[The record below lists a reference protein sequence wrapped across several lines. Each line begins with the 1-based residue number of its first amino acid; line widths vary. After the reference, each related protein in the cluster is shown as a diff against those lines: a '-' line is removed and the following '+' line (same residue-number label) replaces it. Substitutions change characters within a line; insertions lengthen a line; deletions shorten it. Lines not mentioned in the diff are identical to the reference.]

1 MHDAAF
7 KKMFSHPLMIEL
19 LVRGHVP
26 EWGGRIDYSTLEQLP
41 PELVSASLQRRYPDM
56 MWRARTRDGESDL
69 LILLEFQAR
78 PDRFMALRTTTYACL
93 ALEGL
98 AEHKALARDGRLP
111 EVVSLVLHHGDRPWN
126 APVRLAELFGRSSPG
141 VYRLVPRRS
150 AEKLAIPGPSDLP
163 SMALGLARDGTPEE
177 MRPHLRALRSATE
190 ACRDEG
196 FDRFMAGCVR
206 AMLVSRGF
214 SGEQLEEAMNMGKVM
229 TAFERGLEEMVSRGR
244 VEGRALM
251 LRQMAARKFGSET
264 ADELSRLLARLPN
277 PERFDQVASAIL
289 ECGSSE
295 EFIARV
301 REI

>member
-1 MHDAAF
+1 MEAPRISSTFTRTCQVTCFYGSGAPVHDAAF

-26 EWGGRIDYSTLEQLP
+26 EWGDRIDYSTLEQLP
-41 PELVSASLQRRYPDM
+41 PELVSESLQRRYPDM
-56 MWRARTRDGESDL
+56 MWRARTRDGKSDL

-98 AEHKALARDGRLP
+98 AERKALARDGRLP

-141 VYRLVPRRS
+141 V
-150 AEKLAIPGPSDLP
+150 
-163 SMALGLARDGTPEE
+163 
-177 MRPHLRALRSATE
+177 
-190 ACRDEG
+190 
-196 FDRFMAGCVR
+196 
-206 AMLVSRGF
+206 LVSRGF
-214 SGEQLEEAMNMGKVM
+214 SGEQLEEAMTMGRVM

-244 VEGRALM
+244 AEGRALM

-264 ADELSRLLARLPN
+264 ADELSSLLARLPD
-277 PERFDQVASAIL
+277 PERFD
-289 ECGSSE
+289 
-295 EFIARV
+295 
-301 REI
+301 